1 MNATPPPARQTMENI
16 LTRLHRVGWAV
27 VEAAF
32 LLIVLCILLNI
43 ILGGDA
49 DSFVSSVAGNATKFL
64 ERLPAGVFLG
74 VALIVM
80 IYGFLKARLR
90 G

>member
-1 MNATPPPARQTMENI
+1 MANF
-16 LTRLHRVGWAV
+16 LTQLRRVGWAA

-43 ILGGDA
+43 ILGGEA
-49 DSFVSSVAGNATKFL
+49 DSFISTVAKNATNFL
-64 ERLPAGVFLG
+64 QSLPPGVLLG

-80 IYGFLKARLR
+80 IYGFLKARLQR
-90 G
+90 

>member
-1 MNATPPPARQTMENI
+1 MSFLARLRTI
-16 LTRLHRVGWAV
+16 GWAV

-43 ILGGDA
+43 ILGAAA
-49 DSFVSSVAGNATKFL
+49 DSFTANVAKNATDFL
-64 ERLPAGVFLG
+64 ERLPPGVVLG

-80 IYGFLKARLR
+80 IYSLVKSRLQR
-90 G
+90 

>member
-1 MNATPPPARQTMENI
+1 MTFLM
-16 LTRLHRVGWAV
+16 RLRTIGWAV

-43 ILGGDA
+43 ILGGEA
-49 DSFVSSVAGNATKFL
+49 DSFVAGVAKNATDFL
-64 ERLPAGVFLG
+64 QRLPPGVLLG

-80 IYGFLKARLR
+80 IYGMVKSRLQR
-90 G
+90 

>member
-1 MNATPPPARQTMENI
+1 METF
-16 LTRLHRVGWAV
+16 LTRLRTVGWAT

-32 LLIVLCILLNI
+32 LLIVLCVLLNI

-49 DSFVSSVAGNATKFL
+49 DSFISSVARNATDFL
-64 ERLPAGVFLG
+64 ERLPPGVFLG

-80 IYGFLKARLR
+80 IYGFLKARLQR
-90 G
+90 